1 MGAGDPHERHPHG
14 LMRFVAARHSPLTD
28 AAPHAPKDTRFMT
41 RNLTFPLAA
50 AVVLACSSAGVH
62 AQTAYPDKP
71 VKIVVPYPPGGAVD
85 QVTRRI
91 AQKLSEQTGQSFFV
105 ENKAG
110 ATGTIGA
117 AQVARSPGD
126 GYTLLANDTTYSI
139 LPQVFAKLPWDHA
152 QDLLPVAGFNFAPTA
167 VVVAAG
173 SPFKTLGDMVAY
185 SQANP
190 GKLNYGTGGPGT
202 MPHFATVALQ
212 GASGLKATHVPFK
225 GAGEATMALLSGTI
239 DFQIASTPGVMG
251 QVRGGKVRLLAVSG
265 DQRLKALPDVPT
277 FIQAGVPGYKVV
289 NFTGLWAPRGTPEP
303 VQERLRTEIAKA
315 MASSDVQ
322 AFADDLGAVPGVVSG
337 KAFRDKLQA
346 DGQLWDAVA
355 AKVGVDKQ

>member
-1 MGAGDPHERHPHG
+1 MFKLNRPLALAGQA
-14 LMRFVAARHSPLTD
+14 LAATVLIVA
-28 AAPHAPKDTRFMT
+28 
-41 RNLTFPLAA
+41 AA
-50 AVVLACSSAGVH
+50 AVQ
-62 AQTAYPDKP
+62 AQAAYPAKP

-91 AQKLSEQTGQSFFV
+91 AQKLTEQTGQSFFV

-117 AQVARSPGD
+117 MQVARSPGD

-139 LPQVFAKLPWDHA
+139 LPQVFKKLPWDYA
-152 QDLLPVAGFNFAPTA
+152 QDLVPVAGFNFAPTA
-167 VVVAAG
+167 VVVAAN

-190 GKLNYGTGGPGT
+190 GKLNYGTGGAGT
-202 MPHFATVALQ
+202 MPHFATEALQ

-225 GAGEATMALLSGTI
+225 GAGEATLALLGGTI

-251 QVRGGKVRLLAVSG
+251 QVRGGKVHLLAVSG
-265 DQRLKALPDVPT
+265 EQRLKALPNVPT
-277 FIQAGVPGYKVV
+277 FAQAGAPGYKVV
-289 NFTGLWAPRGTPEP
+289 NFTGLWAPKGTPEA
-303 VQERLRTEIAKA
+303 VLETLRKEVVKA
-315 MASSDVQ
+315 MASADVQ

-337 KAFRDKLQA
+337 PAFADKLKA
-346 DGQLWDAVA
+346 DAQLWEAVA
-355 AKVGVDKQ
+355 AKVGVEKQ

>member
-1 MGAGDPHERHPHG
+1 MTAIV
-14 LMRFVAARHSPLTD
+14 LIVAA
-28 AAPHAPKDTRFMT
+28 
-41 RNLTFPLAA
+41 AA
-50 AVVLACSSAGVH
+50 AQ
-62 AQTAYPDKP
+62 AQAAYPAKP

-91 AQKLSEQTGQSFFV
+91 AQKLTEQTGQSFFV

-117 AQVARSPGD
+117 MQVARSPGD

-139 LPQVFAKLPWDHA
+139 LPQVFKKLPWDYA
-152 QDLLPVAGFNFAPTA
+152 QDLVPVAGFNFAPTA
-167 VVVAAG
+167 VVVLAN

-190 GKLNYGTGGPGT
+190 GKLNYGTGGAGT
-202 MPHFATVALQ
+202 MPHFATEALQ

-225 GAGEATMALLSGTI
+225 GAGEATLALLGGTI

-265 DQRLKALPDVPT
+265 EQRLKALPNVPT
-277 FIQAGVPGYKVV
+277 FAQAGAPGYKVV
-289 NFTGLWAPRGTPEP
+289 NFTGLWAPKGTPEAAL
-303 VQERLRTEIAKA
+303 ETLRKEIAKA
-315 MASSDVQ
+315 MASADVQ

-337 KAFRDKLQA
+337 PAFADKLKA
-346 DGQLWDAVA
+346 DAQLWEAVA
-355 AKVGVDKQ
+355 AKVGVEKQ

>member
-1 MGAGDPHERHPHG
+1 MFKTNRPLALAGQA
-14 LMRFVAARHSPLTD
+14 LAATVLIVAAT
-28 AAPHAPKDTRFMT
+28 AAQ
-41 RNLTFPLAA
+41 
-50 AVVLACSSAGVH
+50 
-62 AQTAYPDKP
+62 AQSAYPAKP

-91 AQKLSEQTGQSFFV
+91 AQKLTEQTGQSFFV

-117 AQVARSPGD
+117 MQVARSPGD

-139 LPQVFAKLPWDHA
+139 LPQVFKKLPWDYA
-152 QDLLPVAGFNFAPTA
+152 QDLVPVAGFNFAPTA
-167 VVVAAG
+167 VVVPAN

-190 GKLNYGTGGPGT
+190 GKLNYGTGGAGT
-202 MPHFATVALQ
+202 MPHFATEALQ

-225 GAGEATMALLSGTI
+225 GAGEATLALLGGTI

-265 DQRLKALPDVPT
+265 EQRLKALPNVPT
-277 FIQAGVPGYKVV
+277 FAQAGAPGYKVV
-289 NFTGLWAPRGTPEP
+289 NFTGLWAPKGTPEAAL
-303 VQERLRTEIAKA
+303 ETLRKEIAKA
-315 MASSDVQ
+315 MASADVQ

-337 KAFRDKLQA
+337 PAFADKLKA
-346 DGQLWDAVA
+346 DAQLWEAVA
-355 AKVGVDKQ
+355 AKVGVEKQ

>member
-1 MGAGDPHERHPHG
+1 MFKLNRPLALAGQA
-14 LMRFVAARHSPLTD
+14 LAATVLIVA
-28 AAPHAPKDTRFMT
+28 
-41 RNLTFPLAA
+41 AA
-50 AVVLACSSAGVH
+50 AVQ
-62 AQTAYPDKP
+62 AQAAYPAKP

-91 AQKLSEQTGQSFFV
+91 AQKLTEQTGQSFFV

-117 AQVARSPGD
+117 MQVARAPGD

-139 LPQVFAKLPWDHA
+139 LPQVFKKLPWDYA
-152 QDLLPVAGFNFAPTA
+152 QDLVPVAGFNFAPTA
-167 VVVAAG
+167 VVVTAN

-190 GKLNYGTGGPGT
+190 GKLNYGTGGAGT
-202 MPHFATVALQ
+202 MPHFATEALQ

-225 GAGEATMALLSGTI
+225 GAGEATLALLGGTI

-265 DQRLKALPDVPT
+265 EQRLKALPNVPT
-277 FIQAGVPGYKVV
+277 FAQAGAPGYKVV
-289 NFTGLWAPRGTPEP
+289 NFTGLWAPKGTPEAAL
-303 VQERLRTEIAKA
+303 ETLRKEIAKA
-315 MASSDVQ
+315 MASADVQ

-337 KAFRDKLQA
+337 PAFADKLKVDA
-346 DGQLWDAVA
+346 QLWEAVA
-355 AKVGVDKQ
+355 AKVGVEKQ

>member
-1 MGAGDPHERHPHG
+1 MYKKNQPLAIAGRA
-14 LMRFVAARHSPLTD
+14 LAATVLIVAA
-28 AAPHAPKDTRFMT
+28 
-41 RNLTFPLAA
+41 AA
-50 AVVLACSSAGVH
+50 AH
-62 AQTAYPDKP
+62 AQAAYPAKP

-91 AQKLSEQTGQSFFV
+91 AQKLTEQTGQSFFV

-117 AQVARSPGD
+117 MQVARSPGD

-139 LPQVFAKLPWDHA
+139 LPQVFKKLPWDYA
-152 QDLLPVAGFNFAPTA
+152 QDLVPVAGFNFAPTA
-167 VVVAAG
+167 VVVTAD

-190 GKLNYGTGGPGT
+190 GKLNYGTGGAGT
-202 MPHFATVALQ
+202 MPHFATEALQ

-225 GAGEATMALLSGTI
+225 GAGEATLALLGGTI

-265 DQRLKALPDVPT
+265 EQRLKALPNVPT
-277 FIQAGVPGYKVV
+277 FAQAGAPGYKVV
-289 NFTGLWAPRGTPEP
+289 NFTGLWAPKGTPEA
-303 VQERLRTEIAKA
+303 VLETLRKEIAKA
-315 MASSDVQ
+315 MTSADVQ

-337 KAFRDKLQA
+337 PAFADKLKA
-346 DGQLWDAVA
+346 DAQLWEAVA
-355 AKVGVDKQ
+355 AKVGIEKQ

>member
-1 MGAGDPHERHPHG
+1 MFKLNRPLALAGQA
-14 LMRFVAARHSPLTD
+14 LAATVLIVA
-28 AAPHAPKDTRFMT
+28 
-41 RNLTFPLAA
+41 AA
-50 AVVLACSSAGVH
+50 AVQ
-62 AQTAYPDKP
+62 AQAAYPAKP

-91 AQKLSEQTGQSFFV
+91 AQKLTEQTGQSFFV

-117 AQVARSPGD
+117 MQVARSPGD

-139 LPQVFAKLPWDHA
+139 LPQVFKKLPWDYA
-152 QDLLPVAGFNFAPTA
+152 QDLVPVAGFNFAPTA
-167 VVVAAG
+167 VVVAAN

-190 GKLNYGTGGPGT
+190 GKLNYGTGGAGT
-202 MPHFATVALQ
+202 MPHFATEALQ

-225 GAGEATMALLSGTI
+225 GAGEATLALLGGTI

-265 DQRLKALPDVPT
+265 EQRLKALPNVPT
-277 FIQAGVPGYKVV
+277 FAQAGAPGYKVV
-289 NFTGLWAPRGTPEP
+289 NFTGLWAPKGTPEA
-303 VQERLRTEIAKA
+303 VLETLRKEVVKA
-315 MASSDVQ
+315 MASADVQ

-337 KAFRDKLQA
+337 PAFADKLKA
-346 DGQLWDAVA
+346 DAQLWEAVA
-355 AKVGVDKQ
+355 AKVGLDKQ

>member
-1 MGAGDPHERHPHG
+1 MFKLNRPMALAG
-14 LMRFVAARHSPLTD
+14 
-28 AAPHAPKDTRFMT
+28 HA
-41 RNLTFPLAA
+41 LAA
-50 AVVLACSSAGVH
+50 TVLIVATAAVQ
-62 AQTAYPDKP
+62 AQAAYPAKP

-91 AQKLSEQTGQSFFV
+91 AQKLTEQTGQSFFV

-117 AQVARSPGD
+117 MQVARSPGD

-139 LPQVFAKLPWDHA
+139 LPQVFKKLPWDYA
-152 QDLLPVAGFNFAPTA
+152 QDLVPVAGFNFAPTA
-167 VVVAAG
+167 VVVAAN

-190 GKLNYGTGGPGT
+190 GKLNYGTGGAGT
-202 MPHFATVALQ
+202 MPHFATEALQ

-225 GAGEATMALLSGTI
+225 GAGEATLALLGGTI

-265 DQRLKALPDVPT
+265 EQRLKALPNVPT
-277 FIQAGVPGYKVV
+277 FAQAGAPGYKVV
-289 NFTGLWAPRGTPEP
+289 NFTGLWAPKGTPEA
-303 VQERLRTEIAKA
+303 VLETLRKEVVKA
-315 MASSDVQ
+315 MASADVQ

-337 KAFRDKLQA
+337 PAFADKLKA
-346 DGQLWDAVA
+346 DAQLWEAVA
-355 AKVGVDKQ
+355 AKVGVEKQ

>member
-1 MGAGDPHERHPHG
+1 MFKLNRPLALAGQA
-14 LMRFVAARHSPLTD
+14 LAATVLIVA
-28 AAPHAPKDTRFMT
+28 
-41 RNLTFPLAA
+41 AA
-50 AVVLACSSAGVH
+50 AVQ
-62 AQTAYPDKP
+62 AQAAYPAKP

-91 AQKLSEQTGQSFFV
+91 AQKLTEQTGQSFFV

-117 AQVARSPGD
+117 MQVARSPGD
-126 GYTLLANDTTYSI
+126 GYTLMANDTTYSI
-139 LPQVFAKLPWDHA
+139 LPQVFKKLPWDYA
-152 QDLLPVAGFNFAPTA
+152 QDLVPVAGFNFAPTA
-167 VVVAAG
+167 VVVAAN

-190 GKLNYGTGGPGT
+190 GKLNYGTGGAGT
-202 MPHFATVALQ
+202 MPHFATEALQ

-225 GAGEATMALLSGTI
+225 GAGEATLALLGGTI

-265 DQRLKALPDVPT
+265 EQRLKALPNVPT
-277 FIQAGVPGYKVV
+277 FAQAGAPGYKVV
-289 NFTGLWAPRGTPEP
+289 NFTGLWASKGTPEA
-303 VQERLRTEIAKA
+303 VLETLRKEVVKA
-315 MASSDVQ
+315 MASADVQ

-337 KAFRDKLQA
+337 PAFADKLKA
-346 DGQLWDAVA
+346 DAQLWEAVA
-355 AKVGVDKQ
+355 AKVGVEKQ

>member
-1 MGAGDPHERHPHG
+1 MFKSNRPLALAGQA
-14 LMRFVAARHSPLTD
+14 LAATVLIVAA
-28 AAPHAPKDTRFMT
+28 
-41 RNLTFPLAA
+41 AA
-50 AVVLACSSAGVH
+50 AQ
-62 AQTAYPDKP
+62 AQAAYPAKP

-91 AQKLSEQTGQSFFV
+91 AQKLTEQTGQSFFV

-117 AQVARSPGD
+117 MQVARSPGD

-139 LPQVFAKLPWDHA
+139 LPQVFKKLPWDYA
-152 QDLLPVAGFNFAPTA
+152 QDLVPVAGFNFAPTA
-167 VVVAAG
+167 VVVAAN

-190 GKLNYGTGGPGT
+190 GKLNYGTGGAGT
-202 MPHFATVALQ
+202 MPHFATEALQ

-225 GAGEATMALLSGTI
+225 GAGEATLALLGGTI

-265 DQRLKALPDVPT
+265 EQRLKSLPNVPT
-277 FIQAGVPGYKVV
+277 FAQAGAPGYKVV
-289 NFTGLWAPRGTPEP
+289 NFTGLWAPKGTPEAAL
-303 VQERLRTEIAKA
+303 ETLRKEIAKA
-315 MASSDVQ
+315 MASADVQ

-337 KAFRDKLQA
+337 PAFADKLKA
-346 DGQLWDAVA
+346 DAQLWEAVA
-355 AKVGVDKQ
+355 AKVGVEKQ

>member
-1 MGAGDPHERHPHG
+1 MFKLNRPLALAGQA
-14 LMRFVAARHSPLTD
+14 LAATVLIVA
-28 AAPHAPKDTRFMT
+28 
-41 RNLTFPLAA
+41 AA
-50 AVVLACSSAGVH
+50 AVQ
-62 AQTAYPDKP
+62 AQAAYPAKP

-91 AQKLSEQTGQSFFV
+91 AQKLTEQTGQSFFV

-117 AQVARSPGD
+117 MQVARSPGD

-139 LPQVFAKLPWDHA
+139 LPQVFKKLPWDYA
-152 QDLLPVAGFNFAPTA
+152 QDLVPVAGFNFAPTA
-167 VVVAAG
+167 VVVAAN

-190 GKLNYGTGGPGT
+190 GKLNYGTGGAGT
-202 MPHFATVALQ
+202 MPHFATEALQ

-225 GAGEATMALLSGTI
+225 GAGEATLALLGGTI

-265 DQRLKALPDVPT
+265 EQRLKALPNVPT
-277 FIQAGVPGYKVV
+277 FAQAGAPGYKVV
-289 NFTGLWAPRGTPEP
+289 NFTGLWAPKGTPEA
-303 VQERLRTEIAKA
+303 VLETLRKEVVKA
-315 MASSDVQ
+315 MASADVQ

-337 KAFRDKLQA
+337 PAFADKLKA
-346 DGQLWDAVA
+346 DAQLWEAVA
-355 AKVGVDKQ
+355 AKVGVEKQ

>member
-1 MGAGDPHERHPHG
+1 
-14 LMRFVAARHSPLTD
+14 
-28 AAPHAPKDTRFMT
+28 MT
-41 RNLTFPLAA
+41 RMTFPLAA
-50 AVVLACSSAGVH
+50 ALVLACTAMGVQ
-62 AQTAYPDKP
+62 AQQAYPDKP

-91 AQKLSEQTGQSFFV
+91 AQKLTEQTGQSFFV

-126 GYTLLANDTTYSI
+126 GYTLMANDTTYSI
-139 LPQVFAKLPWDHA
+139 LPQVFRKLPWDHA
-152 QDLLPVAGFNFAPTA
+152 QDLVPVAGFNFAPTA

-173 SPFKTLGDMVAY
+173 SPFKTLGEMVAY
-185 SQANP
+185 SQAHP
-190 GKLNYGTGGPGT
+190 GKLNYGTGGAGT
-202 MPHFATVALQ
+202 MPHFATAALE

-277 FIQAGVPGYKVV
+277 FAQAGVPGYKVV
-289 NFTGLWAPRGTPEP
+289 NFTGLWAPRGTPGP
-303 VQERLRTEIAKA
+303 VLEKLRSEIATA

-322 AFADDLGAVPGVVSG
+322 AFADDLGAVPRVVSG
-337 KAFRDKLQA
+337 KAFSDKLQA
-346 DGQLWDAVA
+346 DGQLWEAVA
-355 AKVGVDKQ
+355 ARVSIDKQ

>member
-1 MGAGDPHERHPHG
+1 MFKLNRPLALAGQA
-14 LMRFVAARHSPLTD
+14 LVATVLIVA
-28 AAPHAPKDTRFMT
+28 
-41 RNLTFPLAA
+41 AA
-50 AVVLACSSAGVH
+50 AVQ
-62 AQTAYPDKP
+62 AQAAYPAKP

-91 AQKLSEQTGQSFFV
+91 AQKLTEQTGQSFFV

-117 AQVARSPGD
+117 MQVARSPGD

-139 LPQVFAKLPWDHA
+139 LPQVFKKLPWDYA
-152 QDLLPVAGFNFAPTA
+152 QDLVPVAGFNFAPTA
-167 VVVAAG
+167 VVVAAN

-190 GKLNYGTGGPGT
+190 GKLNYGTGGAGT
-202 MPHFATVALQ
+202 MPHFATEALQ

-225 GAGEATMALLSGTI
+225 GAGEATLALLGGTI

-265 DQRLKALPDVPT
+265 EQRLKALPNVPT
-277 FIQAGVPGYKVV
+277 FAQAGAPGYKVV
-289 NFTGLWAPRGTPEP
+289 NFTGLWAPKGTPEA
-303 VQERLRTEIAKA
+303 VLETLRKEVVKA
-315 MASSDVQ
+315 MASADVQ

-337 KAFRDKLQA
+337 PAFADKLKA
-346 DGQLWDAVA
+346 DAQLWEAVA
-355 AKVGVDKQ
+355 AKVGVEKQ